1 MPSPVFSMCLAGYPY
16 VLLLRDAMRGSQ
28 GSILNKS
35 KIIMD
40 EHSINSERIHRVLDA
55 LEFHVE

>member
-1 MPSPVFSMCLAGYPY
+1 MFCCLC
-16 VLLLRDAMRGSQ
+16 DAMRGSQ
-28 GSILNKS
+28 GSLLIKS

-40 EHSINSERIHRVLDA
+40 EHSINPERIRRVLDA